1 MCSVQVLVGLPG
13 LRAREAEMWGDPDT
27 AYGPTLFSLE
37 LVLLYL
43 FYTLGICLIT
53 HLGEKKRI
61 LVTEVS

>member
-1 MCSVQVLVGLPG
+1 
-13 LRAREAEMWGDPDT
+13 MWGDPET

-53 HLGEKKRI
+53 HLGKKKKGSDDRNQLKI
-61 LVTEVS
+61 YVN